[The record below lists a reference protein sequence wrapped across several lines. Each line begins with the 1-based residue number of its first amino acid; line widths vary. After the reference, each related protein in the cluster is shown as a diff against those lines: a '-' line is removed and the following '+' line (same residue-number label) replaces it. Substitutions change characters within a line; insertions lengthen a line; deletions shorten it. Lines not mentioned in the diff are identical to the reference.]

1 MSLIFSLAN
10 SFLKSKKS
18 RTILSIIGI
27 SIGFMLLISSNILMS
42 TLEKSNENIV
52 EEKYGNYDLIV
63 GYQKSSLFLN
73 NSDVDKINEF
83 DNVQQTSPFLYPY
96 IGKGNPYK
104 KEIEI
109 QPMYVGLKN
118 DSLSKEH
125 EFTKLS
131 SGHLPGKS
139 EVVIPYS
146 WAKAKNLKIGSK
158 LTFPFPPNEEK
169 TVRVSGIMKKSEY
182 LHSVVLFQYDWLAK
196 ATSQNNHVTTLM
208 IKLNDWHAKG
218 QVINQLKE
226 IDPNFFIDRQIKM
239 DKERE
244 QLGGL
249 KPVVQ
254 GLNIAVLI
262 GSALLL
268 ISTLQMS
275 IQEKKKE
282 LATLRL
288 LGAKKSQ
295 IAWLVI
301 SESVIIATLS
311 AILGVIFG
319 IGISFIL
326 KGIITRV
333 SGISVENI
341 YIEWHSIMYSVLLG
355 ILITIVASIIPATLA
370 SKLSPIQAYR
380 QSIDTE
386 HKTRIVLPAIS
397 VCLVF
402 LSVALSF
409 FNYIK
414 IHDPKIYI
422 LSAAILILSTFVGIS
437 FLLKCTVKVLSFII
451 KPFLK
456 QYSLLASRNTIRQ
469 LRRSIQIAGVTM
481 LGVIISIVGISV
493 LTTVRDTTEKSILM
507 KYPLSHVIDSNSEYD
522 EPGLPLTFYKQVDSI
537 PGVKSVP
544 VYKDIT
550 VFTQNFDKSNV
561 KKNSKL
567 MLYNVNKESEVMTAL
582 QGVDFNKMKNSLP
595 LKVTKGS
602 INTNELNQ
610 GGVVITDYGSKVL
623 GYKLGDY
630 IKFIHDT
637 ELNFKEDKLEYKDE
651 KSKEQILRLKV
662 VGIIKDYPM
671 QEGPDIGI
679 YTSPEFMKKRFNI
692 DSINEVYYKIL
703 DKKSQSDIENKIE
716 TLIGSQPSSKVIL
729 YNRQT
734 ELQTLYNQFNQRV
747 AILLSCVVLICLLA
761 MIGLMNGMASS
772 LQERS
777 REFATIRALGSKTKS
792 IVRLTLVEGAMV
804 TLGGGILGVL
814 FGSILLNQLLL
825 SLDNNSVTL
834 PWKMI
839 LICLIITP
847 IMGLIAT
854 LIPALYLSKRDIL
867 KELSE

>member
-1 MSLIFSLAN
+1 MSLIFSLAKR
-10 SFLKSKKS
+10 FLKSRKS

-27 SIGFMLLISSNILMS
+27 STGFMLLISSNTLIS

-96 IGKGNPYK
+96 IGKDNPYK
-104 KEIEI
+104 KEMEI

-146 WAKAKNLKIGSK
+146 WSKAKNLKIGST

-196 ATSQNNHVTTLM
+196 TTSQDNHVTTLI
-208 IKLNDWHAKG
+208 IKLNDWHEKG
-218 QVINQLKE
+218 KVINQLKE
-226 IDPNFFIDRQIKM
+226 IDPEFFIDRQIKM

-288 LGAKKSQ
+288 LGAKKIQ

-301 SESVIIATLS
+301 SESVIIAILS

-326 KGIITRV
+326 KGVITKM
-333 SGISVENI
+333 SGIPVEHI
-341 YIEWHSIMYSVLLG
+341 YIEWTSIIFSVLLG
-355 ILITIVASIIPATLA
+355 ILITIVAGTIPATLA
-370 SKLSPIQAYR
+370 SKLSPMQAYR

-386 HKTRIVLPAIS
+386 HKTRVALPFIG

-402 LSVALSF
+402 LSITLSF
-409 FNYIK
+409 FNYGK

-422 LSAAILILSTFVGIS
+422 LSAAILILSIFFGIS
-437 FLLKCTVKVLSFII
+437 FLLRCTVKILSFII
-451 KPFLK
+451 KPFLN

-469 LRRSIQIAGVTM
+469 LRRSIQIAGVIM

-493 LTTVRDTTEKSILM
+493 LITVRDTTEKSIQT
-507 KYPLSHVIDSNSEYD
+507 KYPLSYVIDSNSEYD
-522 EPGLPLTFYKQVDSI
+522 RPGLPLTFYKQVDSI

-550 VFTQNFDKSNV
+550 VFTQNFDESNI

-567 MLYNVNKESEVMTAL
+567 MLYNINKKREVMTGL
-582 QGVDFNKMKNSLP
+582 QGVDFNKMKSSLP

-602 INTNELNQ
+602 INTNQLNQ

-630 IKFIHDT
+630 IKVIHDT
-637 ELNFKEDKLEYKDE
+637 ELNFKEDTLEYKDG
-651 KSKEQILRLKV
+651 KSKEQVLSLKV
-662 VGIIKDYPM
+662 VGIIEDYPM

-679 YTSPEFMKKRFNI
+679 YTSPKFMKKHFNI

-703 DKKSQSDIENKIE
+703 NKKSQSDIESRVE
-716 TLIGSQPSSKVIL
+716 TLIGNQPSSKVIL

-747 AILLSCVVLICLLA
+747 VILLSCVLLICLLA
-761 MIGLMNGMASS
+761 MIGLMNSMASS

-777 REFATIRALGSKTKS
+777 REFATIRALGSKTKH
-792 IVRLTLVEGAMV
+792 IVGLTLVEGALV
-804 TLGGGILGVL
+804 TLGGGILGIL
-814 FGSILLNQLLL
+814 FGSVLLNQLLL
-825 SLDNNSVTL
+825 SLDHKSITL

-839 LICLIITP
+839 LICLVTTP
-847 IMGLIAT
+847 MMGIVAA
-854 LIPALYLSKRDIL
+854 LIPSMYLSKRDIL
-867 KELSE
+867 KELSS

>member
-1 MSLIFSLAN
+1 MSLIFSLAKR
-10 SFLKSKKS
+10 FLQSRKS
-18 RTILSIIGI
+18 RTILSVIGI
-27 SIGFMLLISSNILMS
+27 SLGFMLLTSSNTLMS

-63 GYQKSSLFLN
+63 GYQNSRLFLN
-73 NSDVDKINEF
+73 NSDIDKINEF
-83 DNVQQTSPFLYPY
+83 KNVQQTSPFLYPY
-96 IGKGNPYK
+96 IGQDNPYK
-104 KEIEI
+104 KEMEI
-109 QPMYVGLKN
+109 QPMYVGLKD

-146 WAKAKNLKIGSK
+146 WSKAKNLKIGST

-169 TVRVSGIMKKSEY
+169 TVRVSGIMKKNEY
-182 LHSVVLFQYDWLAK
+182 LHSVILFQYDWLSK
-196 ATSQNNHVTTLM
+196 ATSQDNHVTTLM
-208 IKLNDWHAKG
+208 IKLNDWHSKA

-226 IDPNFFIDRQIKM
+226 IDPKFFIDGQIEM

-249 KPVVQ
+249 KPVIQ

-275 IQEKKKE
+275 IQEKKQE

-288 LGAKKSQ
+288 LGAKKTQ

-301 SESVIIATLS
+301 SESVIIAILS
-311 AILGVIFG
+311 AILGIIFG

-326 KGIITRV
+326 KGVITKM

-341 YIEWHSIMYSVLLG
+341 YIEWTSIMYSVLLG
-355 ILITIVASIIPATLA
+355 ILITIVASTIPATLA
-370 SKLSPIQAYR
+370 SKLPPMQAYR

-386 HKTRIVLPAIS
+386 HKTRVALPFIS

-402 LSVALSF
+402 LSIALSF

-414 IHDPKIYI
+414 IHDPKVYI
-422 LSAAILILSTFVGIS
+422 LSAAILILSIFFGIA
-437 FLLKCTVKVLSFII
+437 FLLRCTVKILSFII

-456 QYSLLASRNTIRQ
+456 PYSLLASRNTIRQ
-469 LRRSIQIAGVTM
+469 LRRSVQIAGVIM

-493 LTTVRDTTEKSILM
+493 LITVRDTTEKSIQT

-522 EPGLPLTFYKQVDSI
+522 RPGLPLTFYNQVDSI

-550 VFTQNFDKSNV
+550 VFTQNFDESNI

-567 MLYNVNKESEVMTAL
+567 MLYNINKKREVMTGL
-582 QGVDFNKMKNSLP
+582 QGVDFNKMKSSLP

-602 INTNELNQ
+602 INTNQLNQ

-630 IKFIHDT
+630 IKVIHDT
-637 ELNFKEDKLEYKDE
+637 ELNFKEDTLEYKDG
-651 KSKEQILRLKV
+651 KSKEQVLSLKV
-662 VGIIKDYPM
+662 VGIIEDYPM

-679 YTSPEFMKKRFNI
+679 YTSPEFMKKHFNI

-703 DKKSQSDIENKIE
+703 DKKSQSDIESRVE
-716 TLIGSQPSSKVIL
+716 TLIGNQPSSKVIL

-747 AILLSCVVLICLLA
+747 VILLSCVLLICLLA
-761 MIGLMNGMASS
+761 MIGLMNSMASS

-777 REFATIRALGSKTKS
+777 REFATIRALGNKTKH
-792 IVRLTLVEGAMV
+792 IVRLTLVEGALV
-804 TLGGGILGVL
+804 TLGGGILGIL
-814 FGSILLNQLLL
+814 FGSVLLNQLLL
-825 SLDNNSVTL
+825 SLDHKSITL

-839 LICLIITP
+839 LICLVTTP
-847 IMGLIAT
+847 MIGIVAA
-854 LIPALYLSKRDIL
+854 LIPSMYLSKRDIL
-867 KELSE
+867 KELSS

>member
-1 MSLIFSLAN
+1 MSLIFSLAKR
-10 SFLKSKKS
+10 FLKSRKS

-27 SIGFMLLISSNILMS
+27 STGFMLLISSNTLIS

-96 IGKGNPYK
+96 IGKDNPYK
-104 KEIEI
+104 KEMEI

-146 WAKAKNLKIGSK
+146 WSKAKNLKIGST

-169 TVRVSGIMKKSEY
+169 TVLVSGIMKKSEY

-196 ATSQNNHVTTLM
+196 TTSQDNHVTTLI
-208 IKLNDWHAKG
+208 IKLNDWHEKG
-218 QVINQLKE
+218 KVINQLKE
-226 IDPNFFIDRQIKM
+226 IDPEFFIDRQIKM

-288 LGAKKSQ
+288 LGAKKIQ

-301 SESVIIATLS
+301 SESVIIAILS

-326 KGIITRV
+326 KGVITKM
-333 SGISVENI
+333 SGIPVEHI
-341 YIEWHSIMYSVLLG
+341 YIEWTSIIFSVLLG
-355 ILITIVASIIPATLA
+355 ILITIVAGTIPATLA
-370 SKLSPIQAYR
+370 SKLSPMQAYR

-386 HKTRIVLPAIS
+386 HKTRVALPFIG

-402 LSVALSF
+402 LSITLSF
-409 FNYIK
+409 FNYGK

-422 LSAAILILSTFVGIS
+422 LSAAILILSIFFGIS
-437 FLLKCTVKVLSFII
+437 FLLRCTVKILSFII

-469 LRRSIQIAGVTM
+469 LRRSIQIAGVIM

-493 LTTVRDTTEKSILM
+493 LITVRDTTEKSIQT
-507 KYPLSHVIDSNSEYD
+507 KYPLSYVIDSNSEYD
-522 EPGLPLTFYKQVDSI
+522 RPGLPLTFYKQVDSI

-550 VFTQNFDKSNV
+550 VFTQNFDESNI

-567 MLYNVNKESEVMTAL
+567 MLYNINKKREVMTGL
-582 QGVDFNKMKNSLP
+582 QGVDFNKMKSSLP

-602 INTNELNQ
+602 INTNQLNQ

-630 IKFIHDT
+630 IKVIHDT
-637 ELNFKEDKLEYKDE
+637 ELNFKEDTLEYKDG
-651 KSKEQILRLKV
+651 KSKEQVLSLKV
-662 VGIIKDYPM
+662 VGIIEDYPM

-679 YTSPEFMKKRFNI
+679 YTSPKFMKKHFNI

-703 DKKSQSDIENKIE
+703 NKKSQSDIESRVE
-716 TLIGSQPSSKVIL
+716 TLIGNQPSSKVIL

-747 AILLSCVVLICLLA
+747 VILLSCVLLICLLA
-761 MIGLMNGMASS
+761 MIGLMNSMASS

-777 REFATIRALGSKTKS
+777 REFATIRALGSKTKH
-792 IVRLTLVEGAMV
+792 IVGLTLVEGALV
-804 TLGGGILGVL
+804 TLGGGILGIL
-814 FGSILLNQLLL
+814 FGSVLLNQLLL
-825 SLDNNSVTL
+825 SLDHKSITL

-839 LICLIITP
+839 LICLVTTP
-847 IMGLIAT
+847 MMGIVAA
-854 LIPALYLSKRDIL
+854 LIPSMYLSKRDIL
-867 KELSE
+867 KELSS

>member
-1 MSLIFSLAN
+1 MSLIFSLAK
-10 SFLKSKKS
+10 SFLQSRKS
-18 RTILSIIGI
+18 RTISSVIGI
-27 SIGFMLLISSNILMS
+27 SLGFMLLTSSNTLMS

-63 GYQKSSLFLN
+63 GYQNSRLFLN
-73 NSDVDKINEF
+73 NSDIDKINEF
-83 DNVQQTSPFLYPY
+83 KNVQQTSPFLYPY
-96 IGKGNPYK
+96 IGQDNPYK
-104 KEIEI
+104 KEMEI
-109 QPMYVGLKN
+109 QPMYVGLKD

-146 WAKAKNLKIGSK
+146 WSKAKNLKIGST

-169 TVRVSGIMKKSEY
+169 TVRVSGIMKKNEY
-182 LHSVVLFQYDWLAK
+182 LHSVILFQYDWLSK
-196 ATSQNNHVTTLM
+196 ATSQDNHVTTLM
-208 IKLNDWHAKG
+208 IKLNDWHSKA

-226 IDPNFFIDRQIKM
+226 IDPKFFIDGQIEM

-249 KPVVQ
+249 KPVIQ

-275 IQEKKKE
+275 IQEKKQE

-288 LGAKKSQ
+288 LGAKKTQ

-301 SESVIIATLS
+301 SESVIIAILS
-311 AILGVIFG
+311 AILGIIFG

-326 KGIITRV
+326 KGVITKM

-341 YIEWHSIMYSVLLG
+341 YIEWTSIMYSVLLG
-355 ILITIVASIIPATLA
+355 ILITIVASTIPATLA
-370 SKLSPIQAYR
+370 SKLPPMQAYR

-386 HKTRIVLPAIS
+386 HKTRVALPFIS

-402 LSVALSF
+402 LSIALSF

-414 IHDPKIYI
+414 VHDPKVYI
-422 LSAAILILSTFVGIS
+422 LSAAILILSIFFGIS
-437 FLLKCTVKVLSFII
+437 FLLRCTVKILSFII

-469 LRRSIQIAGVTM
+469 LRRSVQIAGVIM

-493 LTTVRDTTEKSILM
+493 LITVRDTTEKSIQT

-522 EPGLPLTFYKQVDSI
+522 RPGLPLTFYNQVDSI

-550 VFTQNFDKSNV
+550 VFTQNFDESNI

-567 MLYNVNKESEVMTAL
+567 MLYNINKKREVMTGL
-582 QGVDFNKMKNSLP
+582 QGVDFNKMKSSLP

-602 INTNELNQ
+602 INTNQLNQ

-630 IKFIHDT
+630 IKVIHDT
-637 ELNFKEDKLEYKDE
+637 ELNFKEDTLEYKDG
-651 KSKEQILRLKV
+651 KSKEQVLSLKV
-662 VGIIKDYPM
+662 VGIIEDYPM

-679 YTSPEFMKKRFNI
+679 YTSPEFMKKHFNI

-703 DKKSQSDIENKIE
+703 DKKSQSDIESRVE
-716 TLIGSQPSSKVIL
+716 TLIGNQPSSKVIL

-777 REFATIRALGSKTKS
+777 REFATIRALGNKTKH
-792 IVRLTLVEGAMV
+792 IVRLTLVEGALV
-804 TLGGGILGVL
+804 TLGGGILGIL
-814 FGSILLNQLLL
+814 FGSVLLNQLLL
-825 SLDNNSVTL
+825 SLDHKSIIL
-834 PWKMI
+834 PWKVI
-839 LICLIITP
+839 LICLVTTP
-847 IMGLIAT
+847 MIGIVAA
-854 LIPALYLSKRDIL
+854 LIPSMYLSKRDIL
-867 KELSE
+867 KELSS

>member
-1 MSLIFSLAN
+1 MSLIFSLAKR
-10 SFLKSKKS
+10 FLQSRKS
-18 RTILSIIGI
+18 RTTLSVIGI
-27 SIGFMLLISSNILMS
+27 SLGFMLLTSSNTLMS

-63 GYQKSSLFLN
+63 GYQNSRLFLN
-73 NSDVDKINEF
+73 NSDIDKINEF
-83 DNVQQTSPFLYPY
+83 KNVQQTSPFLYPY
-96 IGKGNPYK
+96 IGQDNPYK
-104 KEIEI
+104 KEMEI
-109 QPMYVGLKN
+109 QPMYVGLKD

-146 WAKAKNLKIGSK
+146 WSKAKNLKIGST

-169 TVRVSGIMKKSEY
+169 TVRVSGIMKKNEY
-182 LHSVVLFQYDWLAK
+182 LHSVILFQYDWLSK
-196 ATSQNNHVTTLM
+196 ATSQDNHVTTLM
-208 IKLNDWHAKG
+208 IKLNDWHSKA

-226 IDPNFFIDRQIKM
+226 IDPKFFIDGQIEM

-249 KPVVQ
+249 KPVIQ

-275 IQEKKKE
+275 IQEKKQE

-288 LGAKKSQ
+288 LGAKKTQ

-301 SESVIIATLS
+301 SESVIIAILS
-311 AILGVIFG
+311 AILGIIFG

-326 KGIITRV
+326 KGVITKV
-333 SGISVENI
+333 SGILVENI
-341 YIEWHSIMYSVLLG
+341 YIEWTSIIYSVLLG
-355 ILITIVASIIPATLA
+355 ILITIVASTIPATLA
-370 SKLSPIQAYR
+370 SKLPPMQAYR
-380 QSIDTE
+380 QSGGTG
-386 HKTRIVLPAIS
+386 HKTRIVSLFIS
-397 VCLVF
+397 VCLIF
-402 LSVALSF
+402 ISLALSF
-409 FNYIK
+409 FNYVK
-414 IHDPKIYI
+414 FNDPKIYI
-422 LSAAILILSTFVGIS
+422 LSAAILILSIIIGIS
-437 FLLKCTVKVLSFII
+437 FLLKCTVKVLSLII

-456 QYSLLASRNTIRQ
+456 QYSLLARRNTIKQ
-469 LRRSIQIAGVTM
+469 LRRSIQIAGVIM
-481 LGVIISIVGISV
+481 LGVIVSVVGISV
-493 LTTVRDTTEKSILM
+493 LTAVRDTTEKSILT

-522 EPGLPLTFYKQVDSI
+522 KPGLPLNFYNQVDSI
-537 PGVKSVP
+537 PGLKSVP

-550 VFTQNFDKSNV
+550 VFTQNFDESHI

-567 MLYNVNKESEVMTAL
+567 MLYNVNKKREVMTGL
-582 QGVDFNKMKNSLP
+582 QGVDFNKIKSSLP
-595 LKVTKGS
+595 LKVTEGT
-602 INTNELNQ
+602 INTNQLNQ
-610 GGVVITDYGSKVL
+610 GGVVVTDYGSRVL

-630 IKFIHDT
+630 IKVIHDT
-637 ELNFKEDKLEYKDE
+637 ELNFKEDKLSYKNG
-651 KSKEQILRLKV
+651 KSKEQVLSLKV

-679 YTSPEFMKKRFNI
+679 YTSPEFMKRHFNT
-692 DSINEVYYKIL
+692 DSINEVYYKII
-703 DKKSQSDIENKIE
+703 DKKSQSNIENKVE
-716 TLIGSQPSSKVIL
+716 ALIGNQPSSKVIL

-761 MIGLMNGMASS
+761 MLGLMNGMASS

-777 REFATIRALGSKTKS
+777 REFATLRALGSKTKH
-792 IVRLTLVEGAMV
+792 IVCLTLVEGFLV
-804 TLGGGILGVL
+804 TLGGGVLGIL
-814 FGSILLNQLLL
+814 FGFLLLNQLLL
-825 SLDNNSVTL
+825 SLDYKSITL

-839 LICLIITP
+839 LICLVTTP
-847 IMGLIAT
+847 MMGIVAA
-854 LIPALYLSKRDIL
+854 LIPSMYLSKRDIL
-867 KELSE
+867 KELSS

>member
-1 MSLIFSLAN
+1 MSLIFSLAK
-10 SFLKSKKS
+10 SFLKSRKS
-18 RTILSIIGI
+18 RTLLSIIGI

-63 GYQKSSLFLN
+63 GYQRSTLFLN
-73 NSDVDKINEF
+73 SSDVDKINKFE
-83 DNVQQTSPFLYPY
+83 NVQRTSPFLYPY

-104 KEIEI
+104 KEMEL

-125 EFTKLS
+125 ELTKLS

-139 EVVIPYS
+139 EVAIPYS

-158 LTFPFPPNEEK
+158 LTFPFPPNGEK

-182 LHSVVLFQYDWLAK
+182 LHSVVLFQYDWLSK
-196 ATSQNNHVTTLM
+196 ATSQDNHVTTLM
-208 IKLNDWHAKG
+208 IKLNDWHVKG
-218 QVINQLKE
+218 QVINQVKE
-226 IDPNFFIDRQIKM
+226 IDPKFFIDRQIKM
-239 DKERE
+239 DKERK

-288 LGAKKSQ
+288 LGAKKIQ

-301 SESVIIATLS
+301 SESIIIAILS

-326 KGIITRV
+326 KGVITKV
-333 SGISVENI
+333 SGISVQHI
-341 YIEWHSIMYSVLLG
+341 YIEWTSIMYSTLWG
-355 ILITIVASIIPATLA
+355 ILITIVASTTPATLA
-370 SKLSPIQAYR
+370 SKLSPMQAYR
-380 QSIDTE
+380 QSIGTE
-386 HKTRIVLPAIS
+386 RKTRVALPFIS

-402 LSVALSF
+402 LSIALSF
-409 FNYIK
+409 FNYVK

-422 LSAAILILSTFVGIS
+422 LSAAILILSIFFGIS
-437 FLLKCTVKVLSFII
+437 FLLRCTVKILSFII

-469 LRRSIQIAGVTM
+469 LRRSVQIAGVIM
-481 LGVIISIVGISV
+481 LGVIISIVGINV
-493 LTTVRDTTEKSILM
+493 LTTVRDTTEKSIQT

-522 EPGLPLTFYKQVDSI
+522 ELGLPLTFYKQVDSI
-537 PGVKSVP
+537 PGIKTVP

-550 VFTQNFDKSNV
+550 VFTQNFNEANLKRNSN
-561 KKNSKL
+561 L
-567 MLYNVNKESEVMTAL
+567 MLYNVNKRTEVLTGL
-582 QGVDFNKMKNSLP
+582 QGVDFNKIKDSLP

-602 INTNELNQ
+602 INVNQLNQ
-610 GGVVITDYGSKVL
+610 GGIVITDYGSKVL

-630 IKFIHDT
+630 IKVIQDT
-637 ELNFKEDKLEYKDE
+637 ELNFKEDTFEYKDG
-651 KSKEQILRLKV
+651 KSKGQVVSLKV

-679 YTSPEFMKKRFNI
+679 YTSPEFIKKRFNV

-703 DKKSQSDIENKIE
+703 DKKSKNNIENKVE
-716 TLIGSQPSSKVIL
+716 ALIGNQPSSKVIL

-734 ELQTLYNQFNQRV
+734 ELETLYNQFNQRV
-747 AILLSCVVLICLLA
+747 VILLSCVLLICLLA
-761 MIGLMNGMASS
+761 MIGLMNSMASS

-777 REFATIRALGSKTKS
+777 REFATIRALGSKTKN
-792 IVRLTLVEGAMV
+792 IVRLTLVEGALV

-814 FGSILLNQLLL
+814 FGSVLLNQLLL
-825 SLDNNSVTL
+825 SLDHNSVTL

-839 LICLIITP
+839 LICLITTP
-847 IMGLIAT
+847 MMGLIAT
-854 LIPALYLSKRDIL
+854 LIPAYYLSKKDIL
-867 KELSE
+867 KELSD